1 NRDTAIGTAGSTAN
15 PLLDNELVKSTNA
28 AKNNKIVNLDPAG
41 GYIVGY
47 GLNNV
52 QARVTAVADSGA

>member
-1 NRDTAIGTAGSTAN
+1 M
-15 PLLDNELVKSTNA
+15 KSTNA

-41 GYIVGY
+41 WYIVGY

-52 QARVTAVADSGA
+52 QAMVTAVADSVA